1 MPSDAATARLDQ
13 LAAEWPNHMELIDN
27 LRSQYEHRSRHELQ
41 RKHAVEQDDEA
52 EQELIEHRQIRMA
65 VLEAERESLLTL
77 RERGAISD
85 EVHRV
90 VERDLDLEELRMEV

>member
-1 MPSDAATARLDQ
+1 MESPDHL
-13 LAAEWPNHMELIDN
+13 ELIQN
-27 LRSQYEHRSRHELQ
+27 LRSQYQHRTAHELQ
-41 RKHAVEQDDEA
+41 RKHSGEHDEEG

-65 VLEAERESLLTL
+65 VLAAERESLLTL
-77 RERGAISD
+77 RERGAISE